1 MSMEAKAFSATLFI
15 SLLPNLLL
23 FFIPMSLFKGSD
35 IKKNSYNYQ
44 NFFLAFASGGLL
56 GDVFLH
62 VLPHLLAEASSDH
75 RPEHNHDHHHDHRE
89 HNHEEHL
96 AHNHSE
102 TVLIY
107 GVALIS
113 GYLVFLVIERLSSAS
128 SNDAEDDKTHKH
140 DHPSS
145 GYIQSIFGK
154 ISTSGWLNLIA
165 DSMHNFTDGIAIG
178 ASFAVGKSNIL
189 ALTTFL
195 SVLFHEIPHEI
206 GDFSVL
212 VNSGLTK

>member
-1 MSMEAKAFSATLFI
+1 MQ
-15 SLLPNLLL
+15 N
-23 FFIPMSLFKGSD
+23 
-35 IKKNSYNYQ
+35 NSYNYQ

-62 VLPHLLAEASSDH
+62 VLPHLLTSERHEHHEHHEHSHDH
-75 RPEHNHDHHHDHRE
+75 EHNHDNNHHHHDDKI
-89 HNHEEHL
+89 L
-96 AHNHSE
+96 
-102 TVLIY
+102 VY
-107 GVALIS
+107 GIALIF
-113 GYLVFLVIERLSSAS
+113 GYLVFLLIERLSSAS
-128 SNDAEDDKTHKH
+128 SHDHKDDKAHQH
-140 DHPSS
+140 NHQNP
-145 GYIQSIFGK
+145 GYIQSIFRK
-154 ISTSGWLNLIA
+154 ISTSGWLNLMA